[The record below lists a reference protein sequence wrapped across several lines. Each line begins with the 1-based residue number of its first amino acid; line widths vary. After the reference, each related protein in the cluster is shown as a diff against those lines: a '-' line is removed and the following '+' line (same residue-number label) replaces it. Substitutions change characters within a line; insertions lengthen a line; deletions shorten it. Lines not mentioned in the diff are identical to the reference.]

1 MKENIMD
8 LFNNRIVLIIIGFG
22 ILYLQKYFGK
32 KDYKILGAILPLI
45 FLIISI
51 LFILNGQ
58 IKTLWDVFMIFLSIF
73 MALGS
78 WLVGY
83 ESGKEKQAKELEK
96 MKAKDY
102 INK

>member
-1 MKENIMD
+1 MKENIMN

-32 KDYKILGAILPLI
+32 KDYKILGAILPLT
-45 FLIISI
+45 FLILSI
-51 LFILNGQ
+51 LFVFNGQ
-58 IKTLWDVFMIFLSIF
+58 IKSLWDIFMIFLSIF
-73 MALGS
+73 MAVGA

-83 ESGKEKQAKELEK
+83 GDGKGKQAMELEK

-102 INK
+102 IN